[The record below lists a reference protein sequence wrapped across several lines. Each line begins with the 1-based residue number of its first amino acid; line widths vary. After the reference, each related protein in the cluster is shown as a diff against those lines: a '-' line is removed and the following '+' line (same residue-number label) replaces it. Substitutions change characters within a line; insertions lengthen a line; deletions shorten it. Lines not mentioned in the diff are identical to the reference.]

1 MLIVTQIMITI
12 IIIFVIG
19 LELLE
24 RTDKQRKILE
34 QLETEKNE
42 LPSLIE
48 QEKIEREMIEKEKN
62 ESLSHLEQQ
71 KKRSEQLEREQK
83 QLLFQ
88 LEEERKELQPVSGNY
103 HRLSYIYSFYK
114 LSVIC

>member
-12 IIIFVIG
+12 IIIFMIG
-19 LELLE
+19 LELFE
-24 RTDKQRKILE
+24 HTDKQTKISE

-42 LPSLIE
+42 LPLL
-48 QEKIEREMIEKEKN
+48 IEREKIEKEKN

-71 KKRSEQLEREQK
+71 KKQSELEREQK

-88 LEEERKELQPVSGNY
+88 LEEERKELQQVSGNLWY
-103 HRLSYIYSFYK
+103 
-114 LSVIC
+114 

>member
-1 MLIVTQIMITI
+1 MQILIVTQEMMTI
-12 IIIFVIG
+12 IIIFMC
-19 LELLE
+19 LELFE
-24 RTDKQRKILE
+24 PTDKQKKISE

-42 LPSLIE
+42 LSLL
-48 QEKIEREMIEKEKN
+48 EKIERELIEKEKN

-88 LEEERKELQPVSGNY
+88 LEEERKELQQVSGNLWY
-103 HRLSYIYSFYK
+103 
-114 LSVIC
+114 